1 MGPRW
6 RYLFQEVVIGL
17 KRNLLMTIATVVTV
31 TVSLALAGA
40 AYLIVAQ
47 VQLARDVLYAQVEV
61 SMFLDPD
68 ISEEQT
74 QAILRDL
81 NENELVANTIYES
94 KDEAYRNALKLFENR
109 PQIRKGISPEI
120 MPASFRVSLK
130 DPEQFEVVASQF
142 RGYPGIEDVVDNREV
157 LQGFFRVM
165 RQVVVGAASI
175 AGLQFVAAIALIANT
190 IRISA
195 FARREQTGIMK
206 LVGATN
212 WYIRLPFVLEGVM
225 AGALGGLIAGALL
238 FTAEVTLLSRWKQQ
252 ITIFPFI
259 SQGQVLAMTPSLM
272 MIGGLLA
279 AIAAFFSLR
288 RFLDV

>member
-6 RYLFQEVVIGL
+6 RYLSQEVVIGL
-17 KRNLLMTIATVVTV
+17 RRNLLMTIATVVTV

-40 AYLIVAQ
+40 AFLIVRQ
-47 VQLARDVLYAQVEV
+47 VNLARDVLYAQVEV

-74 QAILRDL
+74 QAILADL
-81 NENELVANTIYES
+81 NENDLVADVIYES
-94 KDEAYRNALKLFENR
+94 KEEAYQNALKLFENR

-165 RQVVVGAASI
+165 RQVVFGAAAI
-175 AGLQFVAAIALIANT
+175 AGLQFIAAIALIANT

-225 AGALGGLIAGALL
+225 AGALGGLIAGMLL
-238 FTAEVTLLSRWKQQ
+238 FVAEVALLSRWKQQ

-259 SQGQVLAMTPSLM
+259 TRGDVLAMTPSLM
-272 MIGGLLA
+272 MVGGLLA